1 MLPDLKYDTTVL
13 RGFGGRG
20 KYSLNMKNIF
30 YYISLFVFFI
40 SCDQNKHEVGN
51 QLIVDEKIAMN
62 LNETD
67 YQTFYVCEKCDYN
80 LFKHDLKNF
89 REHLD
94 YKDTFYLNIYFYKNM
109 YIATMPKDFDTG
121 KASFLTSWLEY
132 GFAISKSKINPND
145 DLFFYRDKNLSQQDF
160 ISMFNR
166 SMKLIFKVD
175 IITAG
180 FDGLKNSCYS
190 YTKMDS
196 TALKYREIIPANFK
210 LSDATLLE
218 QDIVLPKLKPI
229 EPFID
234 TTKNNYSVNI

>member
-1 MLPDLKYDTTVL
+1 
-13 RGFGGRG
+13 
-20 KYSLNMKNIF
+20 
-30 YYISLFVFFI
+30 
-40 SCDQNKHEVGN
+40 
-51 QLIVDEKIAMN
+51 
-62 LNETD
+62 
-67 YQTFYVCEKCDYN
+67 
-80 LFKHDLKNF
+80 
-89 REHLD
+89 
-94 YKDTFYLNIYFYKNM
+94 
-109 YIATMPKDFDTG
+109 
-121 KASFLTSWLEY
+121 
-132 GFAISKSKINPND
+132 
-145 DLFFYRDKNLSQQDF
+145 
-160 ISMFNR
+160 MFNR